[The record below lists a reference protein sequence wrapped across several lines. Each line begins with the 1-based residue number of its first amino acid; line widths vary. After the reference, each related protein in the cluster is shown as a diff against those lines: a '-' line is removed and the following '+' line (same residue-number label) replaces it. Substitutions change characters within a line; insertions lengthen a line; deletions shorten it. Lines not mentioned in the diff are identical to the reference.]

1 MTQRLNDPN
10 ADACAIEVGGQTA
23 GIAFSVA
30 DGVRFA
36 ASEALYWSVDGQT
49 FESISAAR
57 RTLERLYCAQPVRR
71 SRIGIRRAA

>member
-1 MTQRLNDPN
+1 MTRTLNDPN
-10 ADACAIEVGGQTA
+10 ADAYAIEVGGQTA

-36 ASEALYWSVDGQT
+36 ASHALYWSVDGQT